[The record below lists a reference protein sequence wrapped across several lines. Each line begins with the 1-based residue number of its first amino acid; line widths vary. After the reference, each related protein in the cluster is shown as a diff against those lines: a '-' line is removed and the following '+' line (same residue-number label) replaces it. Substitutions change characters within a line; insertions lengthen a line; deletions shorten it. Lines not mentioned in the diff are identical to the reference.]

1 MNGICIH
8 CGKSIKPNPRV
19 KNQRYCSEKACQRA
33 RRASWQRQKMAND
46 PDYRRIR
53 KDAKGIGITA
63 TLDIIRN
70 TGISILSIPKG
81 IMPCSRSAMRSG
93 VTTNKVK

>member
-1 MNGICIH
+1 MVSAYIAAKVLSPIQESKIKGIAAKRPVREPDGLH
-8 CGKSIKPNPRV
+8 GKGK
-19 KNQRYCSEKACQRA
+19 K
-33 RRASWQRQKMAND
+33 WQMTLITG
-46 PDYRRIR
+46 RIR